1 MSDSEDEKP
10 TMIKSVVSGEDGIER
25 SGSIKRRKPGMKG
38 LAMQMK
44 KLKAFSN
51 VATEA
56 AKVNSKILFLL
67 HIWASEASYRLFDC
81 VALTPSGGQ
90 K

>member
-1 MSDSEDEKP
+1 MSDSDDEKP

-51 VATEA
+51 VASEA
-56 AKVNSKILFLL
+56 AKVNSKILFLI
-67 HIWASEASYRLFDC
+67 HI
-81 VALTPSGGQ
+81 
-90 K
+90 